1 MKALAYALTFYCI
14 AAIVA
19 CAVAGVRLGLNL
31 AREQGALPALEQAHA
46 EAQQA
51 ANSAHLAYRELAEQQ
66 RNERG
71 EYSGADAIRM
81 SFRVQEAREAFSETS
96 IAAHEAERRL
106 SDLEHSIE
114 QQRVLYVPLAGILLI
129 HVIGLLVFWPWRE
142 RRLRKTER

>member
-1 MKALAYALTFYCI
+1 MKALAYALTFYCL

-66 RNERG
+66 RDERG
-71 EYSGADAIRM
+71 AYSAADAIRM
-81 SFRVQEAREAFSETS
+81 SFRVQQAREAFSEASTT
-96 IAAHEAERRL
+96 AHEAEGRL
-106 SDLEHSIE
+106 RDLEHSLE
-114 QQRVLYVPLAGILLI
+114 QQRVLYVPLGAILLI

-142 RRLRKTER
+142 RREPKTER

>member
-1 MKALAYALTFYCI
+1 MKALAYALTFYCL

-66 RNERG
+66 RDERG
-71 EYSGADAIRM
+71 AYSAADAIRM
-81 SFRVQEAREAFSETS
+81 SFRVQQAREAFSEAST
-96 IAAHEAERRL
+96 AAHEAEGRL
-106 SDLEHSIE
+106 RDLEHSLE
-114 QQRVLYVPLAGILLI
+114 QQRVLYVPLGAILLI

-142 RRLRKTER
+142 RREPKTER